1 MQQQILTV
9 LLVALGS
16 LGFGVLFNI
25 KGWKLV
31 YIAAGGAIS
40 YSCYLCVCALLESQ
54 ILALLIATAVTA
66 LIAEIL
72 ARVLKAP
79 AVILFVPMLIPLVPG
94 GDLYDTMN
102 YLVRGIEEDFAAS
115 SLLVL
120 KKAAAIAFGIILITS
135 LTEILRKV
143 QGYWYQ
149 HRKTKQER

>member
-16 LGFGVLFNI
+16 LGFAVLFNI

-79 AVILFVPMLIPLVPG
+79 AVPMLIPLVPG